1 MSVCALNVSAGTARF
16 PATEGLRKA
25 AKRVLLGEIRSLHLA
40 HHGRYGAPRSHASLR
55 GLGHTVSRGRI
66 ERSQASSWHKG
77 KGAAAVPGMHHRQPS
92 RLAHR
97 PRPALIVAANMPPPI
112 TTRSSM
118 PPG

>member
-1 MSVCALNVSAGTARF
+1 MSVCA
-16 PATEGLRKA
+16 A

-77 KGAAAVPGMHHRQPS
+77 KGPRRFRACTTGS
-92 RLAHR
+92 RHDW
-97 PRPALIVAANMPPPI
+97 PI
-112 TTRSSM
+112 APDRL
-118 PPG
+118 